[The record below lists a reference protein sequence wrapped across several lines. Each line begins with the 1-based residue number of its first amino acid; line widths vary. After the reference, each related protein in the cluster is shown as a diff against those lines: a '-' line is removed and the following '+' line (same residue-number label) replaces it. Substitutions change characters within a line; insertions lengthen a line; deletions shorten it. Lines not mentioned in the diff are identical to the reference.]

1 MKKKQERVY
10 PIPTSFAL
18 QVQAPSSKLQAQ
30 AFLQPPLQAPSPSSP
45 QAPSPSSPQ
54 ALQNLL
60 NLLKL
65 QTLTLSHANDMK

>member
-1 MKKKQERVY
+1 MKKKQERVQA
-10 PIPTSFAL
+10 PTSFAL

-54 ALQNLL
+54 PLQNLL

-65 QTLTLSHANDMK
+65 QTLTLLSCK